1 MTPLHV
7 MVVMG
12 TRPEAIKL
20 APIILDLGRHPAG
33 FRVSVVATAQHRE
46 MLDQVLN
53 LFAITPDRDLDIM
66 RPGQTLTEITV
77 RSLQGLESVMTE
89 LKPELVVLQGDTTTV
104 FTGGLAAYYAR
115 LPVGHV
121 EAGLRTSDKYRPYPE
136 EINRRL
142 AGVLTDLHF
151 APTPGARSNLLREG
165 VSAQSIFVTGNPVI
179 DALHWVADQPEPE
192 GSADLEWVRERGG
205 RLILVT
211 AHRRESWGEP
221 LREVCRALRDLVE
234 QFPEVHVLYAVHRN
248 PLVRQVAEQE
258 LSNLERVRLADPPD
272 YRLFVAL
279 MKRSYLILT
288 DSGGVQEEAPA
299 LGVPVVVLR
308 EVTERPEA
316 VTAGSVLLAGTD
328 RARIVELAGKI
339 LSDRTEWKR
348 MSQAINPY
356 GDGRAARRIRE
367 AILFH
372 FGRRP
377 NRPDTFGGTSDD

>member
-1 MTPLHV
+1 
-7 MVVMG
+7 VVG
-12 TRPEAIKL
+12 TRPEAVKL
-20 APIILDLGRHPAG
+20 APVILDLRAHPQD

-77 RSLQGLESVMTE
+77 RSLQGLEQVMAE
-89 LKPELVVLQGDTTTV
+89 LRPDLVLVQGDTTTV
-104 FTGGLAAYYAR
+104 FTAGLAAYYAR
-115 LPVGHV
+115 IPVGHV
-121 EAGLRTSDKYRPYPE
+121 EAGLRTRDKFRPYPE

-142 AGVLTDLHF
+142 AGVLSDLHF
-151 APTPGARSNLLREG
+151 APTPGARDNLLAES
-165 VSAQSIFVTGNPVI
+165 VSPQSIFITGNPVI
-179 DALHWVADQPEPE
+179 DALRLVANQPEPE
-192 GSADLEWVRERGG
+192 GSDDLDWVRERSG
-205 RLILVT
+205 RLALVT

-221 LREVCRALRDLVE
+221 LREICHALRELTERFPDLV
-234 QFPEVHVLYAVHRN
+234 VLYAVHRN
-248 PLVRQVAEQE
+248 PVVRQVAEQE

-316 VTAGSVLLAGTD
+316 VVAGSVVLAGMD
-328 RARIVELAGKI
+328 RARIVELAGEV
-339 LSDRTEWKR
+339 LSDPARREQ
-348 MSQAINPY
+348 MSRAVNPY
-356 GDGRAARRIRE
+356 GDGQAARRIRE
-367 AILFH
+367 AILYH
-372 FGRRP
+372 FSRRR
-377 NRPDTFGGTSDD
+377 NRPDEFGGNVNA